1 MPIPDLSNKPGPG
14 RPGWPGDAGSYD
26 FQFRVEGQDA
36 VVIKANAAGGGSFTV
51 QWPNG
56 TTQVLSGNNPSVT
69 APDATDGIVSINNE
83 NDADYCDDFAVVGG
97 KGVVREVIS
106 WGKNAWNKLQDG
118 FNGCSN
124 LTEISTTSLITDTTG
139 NLNNLFAGCTSL
151 TEVSIKGWNLLNG
164 CSIEGLFDGCTNIEK
179 LEATGLVLKIRANS
193 RFAFRQVGSNVANG
207 CEFLMSGL
215 DFSTSISMG
224 LGDTFERGMFKEV
237 KIKPNS
243 NFSNW
248 NLTSSATTIFNFAF
262 ASAKLL
268 GDNSTLNVSNW
279 TFAGTTSS
287 TANGFFQ
294 NLETSD
300 STNRGLNVDITNWNF
315 GNVVSASALFKDCDL
330 STVTGLSTLTASN
343 FTNVSSFFNTTRF
356 LSIPSSDNLSSS
368 FRNAVNVTGSG
379 ISYFAQNLGNALVN
393 ESDWGVVPNL
403 DGMNLSN
410 STSFTGVFG
419 GGRFSTGINLGNV
432 TFPTVARS
440 YASLFNGTRLSA
452 GNGIDLTTT
461 TLKGSNFQQMFQ
473 LTWTDFVKMG
483 PGIDW
488 SSVTT
493 MYGFNYLINYLRP
506 GGAVANSIELPTGL
520 NISSL
525 SNIGLWQFDAN
536 YSQCQIDNFIRSMWL
551 YQRPPVP
558 STPTLNFSG
567 GTGLTAAP
575 MAVRSKVDDLITAGW
590 NFNGEVSP
598 DVTAPFAYTGSFLT
612 DTNITPTI
620 NTSGG
625 LFSSSDVT
633 VNENTGTF
641 NTSTAGNVT
650 IRYTITATGCYNEQV
665 LSVVPPFTPF
675 KFRVTGPISIKAQ
688 PAVAGQSFTIDWGDG
703 STPISTTGGASIP
716 SNFTTA
722 GTYDVQINAQ
732 SDATY
737 CDDFAIVSGQT
748 NVTEVLDWGESPWKN
763 LTNAFKNCSNLTS
776 LSNTTLTT
784 ASSCNFQ
791 YAFNDCTSLEYVDL
805 RNWDLS
811 QGVNT
816 TFWFEGCSNLGEIN
830 MTNSSISLYSRSDNM
845 FANIGGSTTDGCLFK
860 MSGVDW
866 SNTGN
871 SQWYNLFLGSKVKKD
886 STFANWVFPSSIA
899 TSVSFKLCTLTMQ
912 DTTLDCSGWTTYSG
926 TTLPN
931 FSQINF
937 NYGGSYNT
945 PPTSSTG
952 LKIDITNLN
961 VSSCTSVH
969 QSFYYSF
976 QDEIVG
982 LSTLGATN
990 GAGSMSI
997 MFAYNKFHKFT
1008 AANNFSNAFIS
1019 SLNLSGSSTALKS
1032 NFPRTRKFCS

>member
-1 MPIPDLSNKPGPG
+1 MGLGMPIPDLSNKPGPG
-14 RPGWPGDAGSYD
+14 RPGWSAGTYD
-26 FQFRVEGQDA
+26 FQFEVTGA
-36 VVIKANAAGGGSFTV
+36 VTIKAQPAATGTFTIK
-51 QWPNG
+51 WPNG
-56 TTQVLSGNNPSVT
+56 TEVTTSGSNSIA
-69 APDATDGIVSINNE
+69 APDGTAGVVSINKTT
-83 NDADYCDDFAVVGG
+83 DTTYADEFAVVGG
-97 KGVVREVIS
+97 KTNVSKVLS
-106 WGKNAWNKLQDG
+106 WGQNAWNKLQDG

-124 LTEISTTSLITDTTG
+124 LTSISTTSLITDTTG

-151 TEVSIKGWNLLNG
+151 TDVSIKGWNLLNG

-590 NFNGEVSP
+590 NFSGEVSP
-598 DVTAPFAYTGSFLT
+598 DITPPFAYPSYSFDSEVTQSVTPTTVPAGATFSST
-612 DTNITPTI
+612 DT
-620 NTSGG
+620 G
-625 LFSSSDVT
+625 VT
-633 VNENTGTF
+633 VDENTGVVSWNNTF
-641 NTSTAGNVT
+641 MGAPI
-650 IRYTITATGCYNEQV
+650 IRCTYADGCYNE
-665 LSVVPPFTPF
+665 
-675 KFRVTGPISIKAQ
+675 
-688 PAVAGQSFTIDWGDG
+688 
-703 STPISTTGGASIP
+703 
-716 SNFTTA
+716 
-722 GTYDVQINAQ
+722 VQMSMLITVDNNY
-732 SDATY
+732 SMEFD
-737 CDDFAIVSGQT
+737 S
-748 NVTEVLDWGESPWKN
+748 
-763 LTNAFKNCSNLTS
+763 
-776 LSNTTLTT
+776 
-784 ASSCNFQ
+784 ASSS
-791 YAFNDCTSLEYVDL
+791 YI
-805 RNWDLS
+805 
-811 QGVNT
+811 
-816 TFWFEGCSNLGEIN
+816 NLDP
-830 MTNSSISLYSRSDNM
+830 TPD
-845 FANIGGSTTDGCLFK
+845 
-860 MSGVDW
+860 
-866 SNTGN
+866 TG
-871 SQWYNLFLGSKVKKD
+871 D
-886 STFANWVFPSSIA
+886 I
-899 TSVSFKLCTLTMQ
+899 SVSFWVK
-912 DTTLDCSGWTTYSG
+912 Y
-926 TTLPN
+926 
-931 FSQINF
+931 
-937 NYGGSYNT
+937 
-945 PPTSSTG
+945 STG
-952 LKIDITNLN
+952 YMSYVASGDGVFRYLRFAYQFGKLSFNSANINYDLTTDIKDGNWHHVVVTYNRSESTVRGYTDGSLSETHTNKTYGPN
-961 VSSCTSVH
+961 NNIQT
-969 QSFYYSF
+969 
-976 QDEIVG
+976 IG
-982 LSTLGATN
+982 ANNTGATGYFN
-990 GAGSMSI
+990 GAIDEFAVFNRELTPAQVKLIYDANSANKSI
-997 MFAYNKFHKFT
+997 KL
-1008 AANNFSNAFIS
+1008 S
-1019 SLNLSGSSTALKS
+1019 SLPGGA
-1032 NFPRTRKFCS
+1032 PVAWYRMGD